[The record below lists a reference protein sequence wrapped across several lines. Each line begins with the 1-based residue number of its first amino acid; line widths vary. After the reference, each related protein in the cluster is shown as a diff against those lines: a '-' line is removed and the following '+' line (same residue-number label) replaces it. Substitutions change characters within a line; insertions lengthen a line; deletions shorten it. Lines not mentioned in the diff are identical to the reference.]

1 MKHTL
6 VLITMLAGSVLAGGC
21 SNNSSSHRQT
31 KKPAPQTQG
40 DQTDQAT
47 QSQTDQ
53 NSKNQNQAEQS
64 NFPTQKKEIAQ
75 APLSAPTVQES
86 DRSRS
91 TDSTSTKRDLNQKT
105 ASEKSGINGFF
116 TEARNY
122 VGVKAAALG
131 EALHTTEDTQA
142 RRDALNETR
151 NETKD
156 AREQDLASL
165 KEQVLKTSQEDPVE
179 VSLAIK
185 PLDETT
191 TLLAALIFERD
202 PAQIEPLT
210 YKLID
215 EIFNEPEMARAK
227 IMEVQLGIRHLA
239 KNKLYSPDA
248 AKRVAFLQANLDR
261 RIKTDQNSEVLR
273 DGLLIAGT
281 SIAIGTVA
289 GFHGFDKLRDAV
301 HEYPRAG
308 TMAKTGVSRIR
319 NAMERAGQDIRSIY
333 TRAAGE
339 LQSLKKGLPSEQVAA
354 RNLKALGLNEDTIQN
369 LDLIP
374 VSKYDVHFQVFEPTN
389 LSGFRYAVTDM
400 MDATRLDTER
410 VIVFTF
416 PKTAGII
423 SKPPVV
429 TRRLSME
436 EAERIKESIRYRSPE
451 EGGKQFATI
460 VDTETGATVPTRI
473 PSSEIEQEF
482 DSQLAQNAV
491 HISPTRAEVEKF
503 SPTSESEVVQP
514 REDEAASPH
523 GIGQT
528 LSKAKDTISD
538 VAHSVAE
545 NTKSATHEVA
555 QSSRR
560 VYDDSVAPALRRFDT
575 SWALAA
581 GVGSALPL
589 YGLYYSA
596 YDKGH
601 DQGQDYE
608 TVYLE
613 SLVPAERLNQIT
625 LVYDQQGQRD

>member
-6 VLITMLAGSVLAGGC
+6 VLATMLAGSLMAGGC
-21 SNNSSSHRQT
+21 SKNNSSHPQT
-31 KKPAPQTQG
+31 KKPTPQTQG
-40 DQTDQAT
+40 DKTSQTT
-47 QSQTDQ
+47 QSQTAQ
-53 NSKNQNQAEQS
+53 NSEKQAEQS
-64 NFPTQKKEIAQ
+64 NLPTQQSEVQ
-75 APLSAPTVQES
+75 APPPSVPTVQEPDIS
-86 DRSRS
+86 KRK
-91 TDSTSTKRDLNQKT
+91 DSASAKQTFNQNQKT
-105 ASEKSGINGFF
+105 ATERGGINNFF
-116 TEARNY
+116 AEAKDY
-122 VGVKAAALG
+122 VGAKATALRG
-131 EALHTTEDTQA
+131 VLHTTEDTEA
-142 RRDALNETR
+142 RKNALNETR
-151 NETKD
+151 DETKD
-156 AREQDLASL
+156 VREQDLPSL
-165 KEQVLKTSQEDPVE
+165 KRQVLETRPDDPMD

-239 KNKLYSPDA
+239 NSHLYSPDA

-319 NAMERAGQDIRSIY
+319 NAMERAGRDIRSIY
-333 TRAAGE
+333 GRAATE
-339 LQSLKKGLPSEQVAA
+339 LASLKNGLPSEEVAA

-374 VSKYDVHFQVFEPTN
+374 LSKYDLHFQVFEPTN
-389 LSGFRYAVTDM
+389 LPGFRYAVSDM

-423 SKPPVV
+423 SKSPVV
-429 TRRLSME
+429 TRRMSMA

-451 EGGKQFATI
+451 EGGQQFATI
-460 VDTETGATVPTRI
+460 VDTETGATIPTRI

-491 HISPTRAEVEKF
+491 HVSPTRAEVDKF
-503 SPTSESEVVQP
+503 SPTASDSEVVQP
-514 REDEAASPH
+514 REGESASP
-523 GIGQT
+523 
-528 LSKAKDTISD
+528 LAKAKDAIS
-538 VAHSVAE
+538 
-545 NTKSATHEVA
+545 EVA

-575 SWALAA
+575 SWALTA

-601 DQGQDYE
+601 DQGQDYQ

-613 SLVPAERLNQIT
+613 SLVPAERLNQIS
-625 LVYDQQGQRD
+625 LIYDQQGQKD